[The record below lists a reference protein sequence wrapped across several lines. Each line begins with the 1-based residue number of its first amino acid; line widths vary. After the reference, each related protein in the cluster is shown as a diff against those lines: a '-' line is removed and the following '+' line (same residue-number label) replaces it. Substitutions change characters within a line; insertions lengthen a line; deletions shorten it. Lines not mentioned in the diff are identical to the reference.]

1 MQVSSEKPVD
11 LERVRAFLKAKE
23 ERRQARI
30 DALFE
35 RATGEA
41 GAIIAQ
47 IARELRPRRIY
58 QWGSLLD
65 RARFTE
71 ISDIDIAVEGLR
83 GPEEFFRAVGIALD
97 GATVHVDVVEMEKLP
112 ADVAQYIRRWGKVV
126 HERGEE

>member
-1 MQVSSEKPVD
+1 MSSDKPID

-35 RATGEA
+35 RATREA
-41 GAIIAQ
+41 AVIIAQ
-47 IARELRPRRIY
+47 IARELKPRRIY

-97 GATVHVDVVEMEKLP
+97 GATVHVDMVEMEKLRT
-112 ADVAQYIRRWGKVV
+112 DVAEYIRRWGKVV
-126 HERGEE
+126 HERSEE

>member
-1 MQVSSEKPVD
+1 MSSDKPVD

-30 DALFE
+30 DALFD
-35 RATGEA
+35 RATREA
-41 GAIIAQ
+41 KAIIAQ

-112 ADVAQYIRRWGKVV
+112 ANVAQYIRRRGKVV

>member
-1 MQVSSEKPVD
+1 MSSDKPID

-35 RATGEA
+35 RATREA
-41 GAIIAQ
+41 AAIIAQ
-47 IARELRPRRIY
+47 IARELKPRRIY

-97 GATVHVDVVEMEKLP
+97 GATVHVDMVEMEKLRT
-112 ADVAQYIRRWGKVV
+112 DVAEYIRRWGKVV
-126 HERGEE
+126 HERSEE

>member
-1 MQVSSEKPVD
+1 MSGDKPID
-11 LERVRAFLKAKE
+11 LDRVRAFLKEKE

-35 RATGEA
+35 RATREA
-41 GAIIAQ
+41 EAIIAQ
-47 IARELRPRRIY
+47 IARELKPRRIY

-97 GATVHVDVVEMEKLP
+97 GATVHVDVVEMEKLRT
-112 ADVAQYIRRWGKVV
+112 DVAEYIRRWGKVV
-126 HERGEE
+126 HERSEE

>member
-1 MQVSSEKPVD
+1 MSDDKPFD

-35 RATGEA
+35 RATREA
-41 GAIIAQ
+41 EAIIAQ
-47 IARELRPRRIY
+47 IARELKPRRIY

-97 GATVHVDVVEMEKLP
+97 GATVHVDVVEMEKLRT
-112 ADVAQYIRRWGKVV
+112 DVAEYIRRWGKVV
-126 HERGEE
+126 HERSEE

>member
-1 MQVSSEKPVD
+1 MTTDKPVD

-35 RATGEA
+35 RATIEA
-41 GAIIAQ
+41 AAIIAQ

-112 ADVAQYIRRWGKVV
+112 TDVAEHIRRWGKVV
-126 HERGEE
+126 HERGDE